1 MKKLVWFA
9 CFLFVLTAC
18 EKEKKTP
25 MIDVQLQQN
34 DSLQKMLDQKN
45 NEINDM
51 MATFNEIQEGFRLIS
66 EAEGR
71 VTIAKEGEGADRKAV
86 IRKDMEF
93 IQETMMQNRD
103 RIESLRQKLREST
116 INGEELRKTIDGLV
130 KQMQDQENTIKAL
143 REELNNKDF
152 HISELDKAI
161 TELNDNVS
169 DLNIRC
175 SFMTV
180 ANHSVNQVFIRSI
193 NTTLTSLIPVIGML
207 LFQLIP
213 NTLLSIFSADE
224 EMYELG
230 RQCLTTISW
239 GFEFAAFTIV
249 SGTLFQATAHGMNSL
264 IITILRQIVILIPLA
279 VILAKT
285 LGTFG
290 VWLAFP
296 IGEGLSA
303 IVCIFLVRN
312 VYNKDIKKLDNN

>member
-9 CFLFVLTAC
+9 CLLFVLTAC

-71 VTIAKEGEGADRKAV
+71 VTIAKEGEGTDRKAV

-169 DLNIRC
+169 DLK
-175 SFMTV
+175 
-180 ANHSVNQVFIRSI
+180 
-193 NTTLTSLIPVIGML
+193 
-207 LFQLIP
+207 
-213 NTLLSIFSADE
+213 E
-224 EMYELG
+224 ESSKKS
-230 RQCLTTISW
+230 QTISDQDKQIHTAYYVF
-239 GFEFAAFTIV
+239 GTKSDKNYFTKIDTRV
-249 SGTLFQATAHGMNSL
+249 DKEIKLYSKSAKIKTDHPADTYTLRPDANGQY
-264 IITILRQIVILIPLA
+264 ILRITNPDKFWSTTKFLVIL
-279 VILAKT
+279 VK
-285 LGTFG
+285 
-290 VWLAFP
+290 
-296 IGEGLSA
+296 
-303 IVCIFLVRN
+303 
-312 VYNKDIKKLDNN
+312 

>member
-71 VTIAKEGEGADRKAV
+71 VTIAKEGEGTDRKAV

-169 DLNIRC
+169 DLK
-175 SFMTV
+175 
-180 ANHSVNQVFIRSI
+180 
-193 NTTLTSLIPVIGML
+193 
-207 LFQLIP
+207 
-213 NTLLSIFSADE
+213 E
-224 EMYELG
+224 ESSKKS
-230 RQCLTTISW
+230 QTISDQDKQIHTAYYVF
-239 GFEFAAFTIV
+239 GTKSELKEQKILEKGEVLRSNFNKNYFTKIDTRV
-249 SGTLFQATAHGMNSL
+249 DKEIKLYSKSAKIKTDHPADTYTLRPDANGQY
-264 IITILRQIVILIPLA
+264 ILRITNPDKFWSTTKFLVIL
-279 VILAKT
+279 VK
-285 LGTFG
+285 
-290 VWLAFP
+290 
-296 IGEGLSA
+296 
-303 IVCIFLVRN
+303 
-312 VYNKDIKKLDNN
+312 

>member
-9 CFLFVLTAC
+9 CLLFVLTAC

-71 VTIAKEGEGADRKAV
+71 VTIAKEGEGTDRKAV

-169 DLNIRC
+169 DLKEESNKKSQTI
-175 SFMTV
+175 SDQDKQIHT
-180 ANHSVNQVFIRSI
+180 AYYVFGTKSELKEQKILEKGEVLRSNFNKNYFTKI
-193 NTTLTSLIPVIGML
+193 DTRVDKEIKLYSKSAKLLTMHPSSSYTLTKDSKDQYVLKITNP
-207 LFQLIP
+207 Q
-213 NTLLSIFSADE
+213 IFWSTSK
-224 EMYELG
+224 Y
-230 RQCLTTISW
+230 
-239 GFEFAAFTIV
+239 
-249 SGTLFQATAHGMNSL
+249 
-264 IITILRQIVILIPLA
+264 
-279 VILAKT
+279 
-285 LGTFG
+285 
-290 VWLAFP
+290 
-296 IGEGLSA
+296 
-303 IVCIFLVRN
+303 LV
-312 VYNKDIKKLDNN
+312 VLVK

>member
-1 MKKLVWFA
+1 
-9 CFLFVLTAC
+9 
-18 EKEKKTP
+18 

-169 DLNIRC
+169 DLKEESSKKSQTI
-175 SFMTV
+175 SDQDKQIHT
-180 ANHSVNQVFIRSI
+180 AYYVFGTKSELKEQKILEKGEVLRSNFNKNYFTKI
-193 NTTLTSLIPVIGML
+193 DTRVDKEIKLYSKSAKLLTAHPAGSYTLTPDVKKQYVL
-207 LFQLIP
+207 
-213 NTLLSIFSADE
+213 
-224 EMYELG
+224 
-230 RQCLTTISW
+230 R
-239 GFEFAAFTIV
+239 
-249 SGTLFQATAHGMNSL
+249 
-264 IITILRQIVILIPLA
+264 ITDPQNFWSTSKYLVIL
-279 VILAKT
+279 VK
-285 LGTFG
+285 
-290 VWLAFP
+290 
-296 IGEGLSA
+296 
-303 IVCIFLVRN
+303 
-312 VYNKDIKKLDNN
+312 

>member
-9 CFLFVLTAC
+9 CLLFVLTAC

-169 DLNIRC
+169 DLKEESNKKSQTISDQDKQIHTAYYVFGTKSELKEQKILEKGEVLRSNFNKNYFTKIDIRDVKEIKLY
-175 SFMTV
+175 SKD
-180 ANHSVNQVFIRSI
+180 A
-193 NTTLTSLIPVIGML
+193 
-207 LFQLIP
+207 
-213 NTLLSIFSADE
+213 
-224 EMYELG
+224 EL
-230 RQCLTTISW
+230 LTTHP
-239 GFEFAAFTIV
+239 A
-249 SGTLFQATAHGMNSL
+249 GTYTLQPDAQKQYVL
-264 IITILRQIVILIPLA
+264 RITNAQQFWSTSKYLVIL
-279 VILAKT
+279 VK
-285 LGTFG
+285 
-290 VWLAFP
+290 
-296 IGEGLSA
+296 
-303 IVCIFLVRN
+303 
-312 VYNKDIKKLDNN
+312 

>member
-9 CFLFVLTAC
+9 CLLFVLTAC

-71 VTIAKEGEGADRKAV
+71 VTIAKEGEGTDRKAV

-152 HISELDKAI
+152 HIS
-161 TELNDNVS
+161 
-169 DLNIRC
+169 DLK
-175 SFMTV
+175 
-180 ANHSVNQVFIRSI
+180 
-193 NTTLTSLIPVIGML
+193 
-207 LFQLIP
+207 
-213 NTLLSIFSADE
+213 E
-224 EMYELG
+224 ESSKKS
-230 RQCLTTISW
+230 QTISDQDKQIHTAYYVF
-239 GFEFAAFTIV
+239 GTKSELKEQKILEKGEVLRSNFNKNYFTKIDTRV
-249 SGTLFQATAHGMNSL
+249 DKEIKLYSKSAKIKTDHPADTYTLRPDANGQY
-264 IITILRQIVILIPLA
+264 ILRITNPDKFWSTTKFLVIL
-279 VILAKT
+279 VK
-285 LGTFG
+285 
-290 VWLAFP
+290 
-296 IGEGLSA
+296 
-303 IVCIFLVRN
+303 
-312 VYNKDIKKLDNN
+312 

>member
-9 CFLFVLTAC
+9 CLLFVLTAC

-169 DLNIRC
+169 DLKEESSKKSQTI
-175 SFMTV
+175 SDQDKQIHT
-180 ANHSVNQVFIRSI
+180 AYYVFGTKSELKEQKILEKGEVLRSNFNKNYFTKI
-193 NTTLTSLIPVIGML
+193 DTRVDKEIKLYSKSAKLLTMHPSSSYTLT
-207 LFQLIP
+207 QDA
-213 NTLLSIFSADE
+213 NKQ
-224 EMYELG
+224 Y
-230 RQCLTTISW
+230 
-239 GFEFAAFTIV
+239 
-249 SGTLFQATAHGMNSL
+249 
-264 IITILRQIVILIPLA
+264 ILRITNPQIFWSTS
-279 VILAKT
+279 KY
-285 LGTFG
+285 
-290 VWLAFP
+290 
-296 IGEGLSA
+296 
-303 IVCIFLVRN
+303 LV
-312 VYNKDIKKLDNN
+312 VLVK

>member
-9 CFLFVLTAC
+9 CLLFVLTAC

-169 DLNIRC
+169 DLKTKSELKEQKILEKGEVLRSNFNKNYFTKIDTRVDKEIKLY
-175 SFMTV
+175 SKSAKIKTDHPADTYTLRPD
-180 ANHSVNQVFIRSI
+180 ANGQ
-193 NTTLTSLIPVIGML
+193 
-207 LFQLIP
+207 
-213 NTLLSIFSADE
+213 
-224 EMYELG
+224 Y
-230 RQCLTTISW
+230 
-239 GFEFAAFTIV
+239 
-249 SGTLFQATAHGMNSL
+249 
-264 IITILRQIVILIPLA
+264 ILRITNPDKFWSTTKFLVIL
-279 VILAKT
+279 VK
-285 LGTFG
+285 
-290 VWLAFP
+290 
-296 IGEGLSA
+296 
-303 IVCIFLVRN
+303 
-312 VYNKDIKKLDNN
+312 